1 MKDTIERP
9 TDTVQINAL
18 VLRKQRDMLNAKA
31 KAANLTV
38 SKFLQKL
45 IEDATVISKPDL
57 SADIQKAN
65 AWLGRINGNI
75 NMLSRWANLYRE
87 NAFADLI
94 LYRLA
99 AIQNEVSEVATFTTD
114 LRAQGY
120 GKRRKARSP
129 KKSKVTP

>member
-57 SADIQKAN
+57 
-65 AWLGRINGNI
+65 
-75 NMLSRWANLYRE
+75 
-87 NAFADLI
+87 
-94 LYRLA
+94 
-99 AIQNEVSEVATFTTD
+99 
-114 LRAQGY
+114 
-120 GKRRKARSP
+120 
-129 KKSKVTP
+129 

>member
-1 MKDTIERP
+1 MKDTIERT

-18 VLRKQRDMLNAKA
+18 MLRKQRDMLNAKA
-31 KAANLTV
+31 KAANMTV
-38 SKFLQKL
+38 SKFLQKMV
-45 IEDATVISKPDL
+45 EDATVISKPDL

-65 AWLGRINGNI
+65 GWLGRINGNI
-75 NMLSRWANLYRE
+75 NMLSKWANTYRE

-99 AIQNEVSEVATFTTD
+99 AIQNEVSEVATFTAD

-129 KKSKVTP
+129 KKSKVKP